1 MSTRKLEKLLKN
13 LLRGKVLF
21 LIDLT
26 NEKNGVLWWCKRRV
40 EEKREEKKMKV
51 MNIDNPEKFFEVIN
65 ECKGTVELVTKE
77 GDRLNLKSQLTKY
90 VALTKLFAD
99 NAIPEM
105 ELVAHDPEDVN
116 RLLAYM
122 VNSK

>member
-1 MSTRKLEKLLKN
+1 
-13 LLRGKVLF
+13 
-21 LIDLT
+21 
-26 NEKNGVLWWCKRRV
+26 
-40 EEKREEKKMKV
+40 MKV
-51 MNIDNPEKFFEVIN
+51 MNIDNPEKFFEVVN
-65 ECKGTVELVTKE
+65 QCKGTVELVTKE

-116 RLLAYM
+116 RLLDYM
-122 VNSK
+122 VTAK

>member
-1 MSTRKLEKLLKN
+1 
-13 LLRGKVLF
+13 
-21 LIDLT
+21 
-26 NEKNGVLWWCKRRV
+26 
-40 EEKREEKKMKV
+40 MKV
-51 MNIDNPEKFFEVIN
+51 MNIDDPEKFFDVVN
-65 ECKGTVELVTKE
+65 KCKGTVELVTRE

-105 ELVAHDPEDVN
+105 ELVAHEPDDVN
-116 RLLAYM
+116 LLLEYM

>member
-1 MSTRKLEKLLKN
+1 M
-13 LLRGKVLF
+13 
-21 LIDLT
+21 
-26 NEKNGVLWWCKRRV
+26 
-40 EEKREEKKMKV
+40 
-51 MNIDNPEKFFEVIN
+51 
-65 ECKGTVELVTKE
+65 ELVTKE

-116 RLLAYM
+116 RLLDYM
-122 VNSK
+122 VNAK

>member
-1 MSTRKLEKLLKN
+1 MRKMVYYVGVNKELK
-13 LLRGKVLF
+13 R
-21 LIDLT
+21 
-26 NEKNGVLWWCKRRV
+26 
-40 EEKREEKKMKV
+40 KREEKKMKV
-51 MNIDNPEKFFEVIN
+51 MNIDNPEKFFEVVN
-65 ECKGTVELVTKE
+65 QCKGTVELVTKE

-116 RLLAYM
+116 RLLDYM
-122 VNSK
+122 VNAK

>member
-1 MSTRKLEKLLKN
+1 MYY
-13 LLRGKVLF
+13 V
-21 LIDLT
+21 
-26 NEKNGVLWWCKRRV
+26 GVNKELNR
-40 EEKREEKKMKV
+40 KREEKKMKV
-51 MNIDNPEKFFEVIN
+51 MNIDNPEKFFEVVN
-65 ECKGTVELVTKE
+65 QCKGTVELVTKE

-116 RLLAYM
+116 RLLDYM